1 MKKAV
6 LQIEWII
13 NILLFGASLYQAIA
27 YARVFY
33 LAAFSFLVEVII
45 YALASF
51 DNGLKGSA
59 IVQFLHS
66 PAAVVMMTL
75 SVAFGIMV
83 KPSIILVIAVIAY
96 MTVKICAII
105 YHGMEFKKTKSYTCY
120 ARMNNGIT
128 SAFSGLILISG
139 FTCSA
144 LSYHVDGM
152 AMLITFLLIAVLS
165 ALISPYFIISYL
177 ITAFTRKALPV
188 KGKIK
193 AIADFFNK
201 YRIGFFFGLGF
212 STITSIT
219 CFINSKDAEV
229 YLWLGFFYVLIIV
242 ARLATY
248 VWNRILENKVSDP
261 MDLSRKR
268 NGILMFN
275 SLLFLGSNFILTAGL
290 INLSSLR
297 LDSTIPVWVFAT
309 VMFPFSILNMII
321 NYVSR
326 RTSRQAD
333 NAYLES
339 TIDQGLITSLF
350 SFVAGVSFFLKYISN
365 IPVAIITWLIM
376 ISVVIA
382 FVSVMLVF
390 SFVRSILGVTGN
402 RQSQLDKIKEKPVN
416 DQPLS

>member
-1 MKKAV
+1 M
-6 LQIEWII
+6 
-13 NILLFGASLYQAIA
+13 LFGASLYQAIVHA
-27 YARVFY
+27 SAFY
-33 LAAFSFLVEVII
+33 LTAFAFSVEIII
-45 YALASF
+45 YVLASF

-66 PAAVVMMTL
+66 PASIVMMAL
-75 SVAFGIMV
+75 SVAFEAMK

-96 MTVKICAII
+96 MAIKISAIV
-105 YHGMEFKKTKSYTCY
+105 YHRIEFKKTKSYTCY
-120 ARMNNGIT
+120 ARMNNSII
-128 SAFSGLILISG
+128 SAFGGLILITGLS
-139 FTCSA
+139 CSA
-144 LSYHVDGM
+144 LSYHIDGM
-152 AMLITFLLIAVLS
+152 VMLIMFLATAVLS

-219 CFINSKDAEV
+219 CFINSKEAQV

-242 ARLATY
+242 ARLAAY
-248 VWNRILENKVSDP
+248 IWNRILENKSSDP

-275 SLLFLGSNFILTAGL
+275 SLLFLGSNYILMAGL

-309 VMFPFSILNMII
+309 VMFPFSILNMVI

-350 SFVAGVSFFLKYISN
+350 SFVAGVSFFLKYIPN
-365 IPVAIITWLIM
+365 ILVAIITWLIM
-376 ISVVIA
+376 VGAVLA

-390 SFVRSILGVTGN
+390 SFVRSVLGVTGN
-402 RQSQLDKIKEKPVN
+402 RQSQLGVIKEKPVS